1 MTKRVYSFIATALAA
16 AAVLVVSTA
25 SWAWIHQPETPEEL
39 LK

>member
-1 MTKRVYSFIATALAA
+1 MKKRFFTLLATVLSS

-25 SWAWIHQPETPEEL
+25 SWTFWNQPETPEEL